1 MEIGVQAEGEDKQ
14 AKGARGRE
22 AEALRLVVSMLEEDI
37 VLGRLHPRERLVE
50 DDLMRRFSIKR
61 HVIRQALSDLEQM
74 AVVERVP
81 NRGAMVRAYAAED
94 IQQLYVVRD
103 LLETQAARL
112 VPMPMAS
119 DDIGDLKRVQ
129 SIHDAAVASGDLGLV
144 FRSNV
149 EFHNLLFSK
158 TGNRYLIEAINQFA
172 LRTHGIRFYCLT
184 YPGYLEQSRR
194 EHWLMIEAIEACDS
208 PSLVR
213 LCSQHLLAS
222 RLCYEKAAGIRS
234 MVVAPS
240 EVGSTSA

>member
-1 MEIGVQAEGEDKQ
+1 
-14 AKGARGRE
+14 
-22 AEALRLVVSMLEEDI
+22 
-37 VLGRLHPRERLVE
+37 
-50 DDLMRRFSIKR
+50 
-61 HVIRQALSDLEQM
+61 
-74 AVVERVP
+74 
-81 NRGAMVRAYAAED
+81 VRAYAAED

-119 DDIGDLKRVQ
+119 GDIGDLKGVQ
-129 SIHDAAVASGDLGLV
+129 SVHDAAVASGDLGLV

-184 YPGYLEQSRR
+184 YPGYLEQARR
-194 EHWLMIEAIEACDS
+194 EHWLMIAAIEACDS

-234 MVVAPS
+234 AAGALS
-240 EVGSTSA
+240 ETSSTTA